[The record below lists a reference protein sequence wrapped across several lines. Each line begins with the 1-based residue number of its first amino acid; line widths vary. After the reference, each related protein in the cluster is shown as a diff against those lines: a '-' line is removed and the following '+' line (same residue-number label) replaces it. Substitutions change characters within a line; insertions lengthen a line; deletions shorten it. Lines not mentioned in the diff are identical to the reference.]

1 MNEEKFQALLPFI
14 VTDLIQKIIQQ
25 KKTSQNEAFS
35 QLYESQ
41 LYVHLDNEQ
50 TKVWHYSTDKL
61 YHLFEDELNTGR
73 FEIPE
78 V

>member
-14 VTDLIQKIIQQ
+14 ITDLIQKIVQQ
-25 KKTSQNEAFS
+25 KKTSQSEALS
-35 QLYESQ
+35 WLYESQ
-41 LYVHLDNEQ
+41 LYIHLDNEQ

>member
-61 YHLFEDELNTGR
+61 YHLFEGELNTGK